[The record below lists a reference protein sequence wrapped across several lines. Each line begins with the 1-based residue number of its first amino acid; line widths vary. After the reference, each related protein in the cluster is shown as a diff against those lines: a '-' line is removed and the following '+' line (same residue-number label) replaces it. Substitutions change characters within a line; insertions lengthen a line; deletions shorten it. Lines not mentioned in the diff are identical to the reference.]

1 MLTWFDSWVSE
12 IFDPETV
19 ALLAELS
26 TSGTDTRVWTELW
39 NDLYHQYDSDVACA
53 ALPELAAIANAG
65 TSHDRFEAVSLAGAL
80 LAAADPYTAE
90 IRERY
95 VDDIAAL
102 HTEALSELA
111 ESSPEEDHEP
121 DTFLYRVQ
129 AMLAFEDPTAWSLK
143 LAELLEEQL
152 EIECPICW
160 AAMTIH
166 LGGPGFFTC
175 TSGFPLDTVTKRPVV
190 AADPDQMT
198 GLGDRLYRTAVTG
211 RQRVIARQL
220 TFLFGRATCTEGGH
234 EFIPAAAV
242 EKAMWSSSILES

>member
-1 MLTWFDSWVSE
+1 MSHGL
-12 IFDPETV
+12 DPETV

-26 TSGTDTRVWTELW
+26 TSGTDTTVWTELW
-39 NDLYHQYDSDVACA
+39 NELYHQYDSSVACA
-53 ALPELAAIANAG
+53 ALPELAAIAGAG

-102 HTEALSELA
+102 RTEVLSELA

-129 AMLAFEDPTAWSLK
+129 AMLAFEDATAWSLR
-143 LAELLEEQL
+143 LAELLEEQF

-160 AAMTIH
+160 AAMTLH
-166 LGGPGFFTC
+166 LDGPGFFTC
-175 TSGFPLDTVTKRPVV
+175 TSGFPLDTVTKRPVA
-190 AADPDQMT
+190 AADPDQLT
-198 GLGDRLYRTAVTG
+198 GLGDRLYRTAGAG

-220 TFLFGRATCTEGGH
+220 TFLFGRATCTEGDH

-242 EKAMWSSSILES
+242 EKAAWSSSVPDF